1 MTSCIAFHSYKGGTG
16 KTTLAC
22 NSAALLARKGYKVC
36 LLDLDI
42 YAPSFQSYFDSAPST
57 GINDFLNS
65 KVEVGKAMI
74 DFTASIENPRVREN
88 TSVEAFSSSV
98 PSENLE
104 KKTKTGKLWVGFS
117 SIEKQEIFALEK
129 ADAEIKREIIRR
141 FIYLRERLISDYSA
155 DYIIIDT
162 SPGLRF
168 WSINSL
174 AIADILLLTLKMGSL
189 DIEGTRTAVNE
200 IYKSFTKFGSKA
212 YLLYNLKAGYCV
224 PSTGADNFGSTS
236 LTSVPSSSSLNN
248 NKGKS
253 SALKDDSQNE
263 IETTEELS
271 SELGV
276 PVITAIPC
284 YCDIQFSKREYFT
297 VLNYPEHPFTKQIEN
312 LVQALLMS

>member
-1 MTSCIAFHSYKGGTG
+1 M
-16 KTTLAC
+16 
-22 NSAALLARKGYKVC
+22 
-36 LLDLDI
+36 
-42 YAPSFQSYFDSAPST
+42 
-57 GINDFLNS
+57 
-65 KVEVGKAMI
+65 
-74 DFTASIENPRVREN
+74 
-88 TSVEAFSSSV
+88 
-98 PSENLE
+98 
-104 KKTKTGKLWVGFS
+104 
-117 SIEKQEIFALEK
+117 
-129 ADAEIKREIIRR
+129 
-141 FIYLRERLISDYSA
+141 ISDYRA

-224 PSTGADNFGSTS
+224 PSTGPNNFGTSS

-248 NKGKS
+248 NEGKLN
-253 SALKDDSQNE
+253 ALKSHPQNE
-263 IETTEELS
+263 VDTSEELS

-312 LVQALLMS
+312 LVQALLMP

>member
-1 MTSCIAFHSYKGGTG
+1 MTLQPPSKIRELA
-16 KTTLAC
+16 KTR
-22 NSAALLARKGYKVC
+22 LLIPFLHRC
-36 LLDLDI
+36 L
-42 YAPSFQSYFDSAPST
+42 Q
-57 GINDFLNS
+57 
-65 KVEVGKAMI
+65 
-74 DFTASIENPRVREN
+74 ENR
-88 TSVEAFSSSV
+88 
-98 PSENLE
+98 E
-104 KKTKTGKLWVGFS
+104 KKTKTGKLWIGFS

-129 ADAEIKREIIRR
+129 ADAEIKRKIVRR

-189 DIEGTRTAVNE
+189 NIQGTRTTVNE

-224 PSTGADNFGSTS
+224 PSTGAAK
-236 LTSVPSSSSLNN
+236 LN
-248 NKGKS
+248 
-253 SALKDDSQNE
+253 ALKDPPQNE
-263 IETTEELS
+263 VDSTEELS

-297 VLNYPEHPFTKQIEN
+297 VLSYPEHPFTKQIED
-312 LVQALLMS
+312 LVQALVMP